1 MLPSAL
7 ARNVGSANLRD
18 GNSQGRP
25 WRQTEMT
32 MTRMAAG
39 RVAAGLATT
48 ILAAMVATAAAAAA
62 PLISQGIGTASCE
75 RLAADIKP
83 AEGLGNPVNL
93 VLMAWVQGY
102 VSAANISLLEDD
114 GRHVDMNTLDEA
126 RVLTEIQAFCKVN
139 PDKKPV
145 AAIDAL
151 IRKSH
156 KVKTTWEPGTVQW
169 DEDE

>member
-1 MLPSAL
+1 
-7 ARNVGSANLRD
+7 
-18 GNSQGRP
+18 
-25 WRQTEMT
+25 MT
-32 MTRMAAG
+32 MTRMAP
-39 RVAAGLATT
+39 RWAAADLATKVLAT
-48 ILAAMVATAAAAAA
+48 KVLATMVLAAMVATASAA

-114 GRHVDMNTLDEA
+114 GRHVDMNTLDET
-126 RVLTEIQAFCKVN
+126 RVLTEIQAFCKAN

-145 AAIDAL
+145 AAIDDL

-156 KVKTTWEPGTVQW
+156 KVKAIWEPGTVQW